1 MAKYADFM
9 AEMRQTK
16 VHMVKQIIRTL
27 LLAMLAGL
35 VLSGCLWG
43 QAGSSPD
50 KPAQAAP
57 PDTNQE
63 TNKNAEAAAAPAKQ
77 HDDTFIIGVDDVL
90 AVNVWKE
97 AEVSRS
103 VPVRSD
109 GKISLPLVGEVQ
121 ASGHTPRQLEQEI
134 AKKLESYIS
143 EPEVTIIVQQI
154 NSRKFNVLGQVAK
167 PGSYPLANSPTVLDA
182 IAVAGGFRDFAK
194 QKSIY
199 VIRQNPD
206 GTTTRLPFN
215 YKDVI
220 QGKNA
225 AQNVKLQPH
234 DTVYVP

>member
-16 VHMVKQIIRTL
+16 VQMVKQIIRTL
-27 LLAMLAGL
+27 LLAMLVGL
-35 VLSGCLWG
+35 APSGCLWG

-57 PDTNQE
+57 PNTNQE
-63 TNKNAEAAAAPAKQ
+63 TNKNAEAATAPAKP

-97 AEVSRS
+97 TEVSRS

-121 ASGHTPRQLEQEI
+121 AAGETPHQLELAI
-134 AKKLESYIS
+134 AKRLQSYIS
-143 EPEVTIIVQQI
+143 EPEVTVIVQQI
-154 NSRKFNVLGQVAK
+154 NSQKFNILGQVTK
-167 PGSYPLANSPTVLDA
+167 PGFYSLVNSPTVLDA
-182 IAVAGGFRDFAK
+182 IAMAGGFRDFAK
-194 QKSIY
+194 KKSIY
-199 VIRQNPD
+199 VLRQNPD

-225 AQNVKLQPH
+225 TQNVKLQPH